1 MSSKDAAGRA
11 HSCFPFGA
19 LTQAKQPVL
28 DFIRPSAGLYPPLC
42 WGSPVW
48 SSGNPQVDCPCWGMF
63 SPTQPRSEG
72 PCREG
77 RAPGGSPWL
86 LLVSSDV
93 S

>member
-28 DFIRPSAGLYPPLC
+28 DLSAPLL
-42 WGSPVW
+42 GSPVW

-77 RAPGGSPWL
+77 RAPGGSP
-86 LLVSSDV
+86 
-93 S
+93 